1 MNIYCIICVINYKL
15 KMLVVLIFCLR
26 VVVVGVMFEINSCID
41 IKDKIIG
48 KRLLVFISW
57 LRIEKN
63 IGF

>member
-1 MNIYCIICVINYKL
+1 MIFFDL
-15 KMLVVLIFCLR
+15 LLVVLIFCLG
-26 VVVVGVMFEINSCID
+26 VVIVGVMFEINSCID

-48 KRLLVFISW
+48 KRLFISW